1 MLKAA
6 RIDREEAIAG
16 EENAP
21 SASVTLAPTA
31 VAPAVPV
38 MTGTHFHALDEKG
51 RVIIPSKLRPALTG
65 QFWLV
70 LDDND
75 NIAIY
80 NYRTGLDVFEYCEQ
94 MLAEYADD
102 EDVADAVKRTMSTAE
117 LVTAEGN
124 WRVQVPELLRIHAQL
139 DKEIV
144 TEGFINSAVI
154 MDRDRWESEQE
165 RRLQN
170 KRVRQV
176 QGKILRAAASGAGR
190 KAQGYEQAKAEEEA
204 LEARAASGTPDSYAA
219 RGGDGAAAG
228 VQSRGRAFEKTASAG
243 DGRRSSRI
251 LALSKIGR

>member
-21 SASVTLAPTA
+21 SSPVTLAPA
-31 VAPAVPV
+31 AAPVVPV

-70 LDDND
+70 LDDSD

-124 WRVQVPELLRIHAQL
+124 WRVQIPELLRIHAQL

-154 MDRDRWESEQE
+154 MDRDRWEAEQE
-165 RRLQN
+165 RRLGN
-170 KRVRQV
+170 KRVRQM
-176 QGKILRAAASGAGR
+176 QAKILRAAASGAGK
-190 KAQGYEQAKAEEEA
+190 KAQSHEQEKAEEET
-204 LEARAASGTPDSYAA
+204 RASRATSGE
-219 RGGDGAAAG
+219 AAG
-228 VQSRGRAFEKTASAG
+228 YGAGSNVAPGRRAFEKAASAG
-243 DGRRSSRI
+243 DGGRSSRL
-251 LALSKIGR
+251 LALQRIGR

>member
-21 SASVTLAPTA
+21 SASVTLAPAA
-31 VAPAVPV
+31 VAPAVPVPVVPV

-190 KAQGYEQAKAEEEA
+190 KAQSHEQEKAEEEA
-204 LEARAASGTPDSYAA
+204 HEARAASAETGSYET
-219 RGGDGAAAG
+219 RGRGVAAG
-228 VQSRGRAFEKTASAG
+228 RIAFEKAASTG
-243 DGRRSSRI
+243 NGGRSSRI
-251 LALSKIGR
+251 LALQKLGR